1 MGGWGQCKIPEKQG
15 SVKEKGM
22 NNNEMQYL
30 FLGIKKAK
38 VRNAYIAKLQ
48 KEIETEKR
56 RNFPI

>member
-1 MGGWGQCKIPEKQG
+1 
-15 SVKEKGM
+15 M

-56 RNFPI
+56 RNVPT